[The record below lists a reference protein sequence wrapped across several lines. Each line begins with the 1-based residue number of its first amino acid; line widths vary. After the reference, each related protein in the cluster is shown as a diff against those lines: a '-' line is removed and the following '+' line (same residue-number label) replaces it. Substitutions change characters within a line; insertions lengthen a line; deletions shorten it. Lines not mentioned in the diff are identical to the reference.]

1 MEPVEFVFEVTEPV
15 RISDRLLFPK
25 DRLVVE
31 VGREMYVVV
40 PLTLNDGAVAGH
52 LANGSLHPLTPRCSP
67 ASFALAVGLDPPALS
82 ETPCAPSSR
91 SSLRRWGSRLRRARL
106 AVLP

>member
-1 MEPVEFVFEVTEPV
+1 MEPVEFVFEVTEAV

-31 VGREMYVVV
+31 VGREMYAVV

-52 LANGSLHPLTPRCSP
+52 LATGSLQPVTPRCSA
-67 ASFALAVGLDPPALS
+67 ASFAAAVGLEPSAPS
-82 ETPCAPSSR
+82 GTPCAPFLKCR
-91 SSLRRWGSRLRRARL
+91 PRRWGSRLRREL
-106 AVLP
+106 VTILK